1 MYKIII
7 IYLLCAIGIISSEQ
21 PDNIFENV
29 NEKGLS
35 IIDKYS
41 SNRRFA
47 RAKRSFIFLLPIEE
61 EHENV
66 NNEITEKTRQSKTM
80 KRRKSALFTTT
91 SIPLT
96 KMYKNK
102 AIKAEKS
109 REPYVGFNFLNEI
122 REKRQKESTDKK
134 NDVELSSEKNLSIE
148 SYETSYPSDKK
159 YRENSKRL
167 VCYCHKENCQDC
179 QSKRKLLNS
188 HLKDPKNKGKGDK
201 YRKINSND
209 YKITEIPLRLSKLYE
224 EIPYDLKS
232 NYANSEKMQILPI
245 IHGISP
251 RVYPLTVPFR
261 VTYEQTEPHVGM
273 NTPVSQEYQQNS
285 NKKQQT
291 LLKQYILTT
300 KNQSEILQKSN
311 TSILK
316 DNKRNNDFSTTMNYP
331 EHEESDLNSMKEIDE
346 DSSDANMLECIKL
359 YGRKVC
365 LLAAAT
371 ACKYWNK
378 NKDQKD
384 ENVGSIR
391 NRYDTTEQS
400 SVYDI
405 NEDHYDST
413 ISDILID
420 SKENN
425 FDDNLIYKKESTE
438 NYNENNHDSTT
449 SNVLKDSMENNFD
462 DNLIYKKQSTE
473 NYNEDNH
480 DSTTSNVL
488 KDSME
493 NNFDHNLIYKK
504 QSTENYNEDNHDSTT
519 SNVLKDSMENNFDDD
534 LIYKKQSTENYNEDN
549 HDSTT
554 SNVIL
559 ETSEYIITNTDNYTT
574 STDDSF
580 TKQSTTYYT
589 SDEDIKIRE
598 YANPTDMSILQA
610 TQNSQEQDQL
620 STTLLIDSNVINDI
634 EYTTSTAITNNINF
648 NDSMVTNEDNN
659 LTDTILNDDRTHYIT
674 HSELDYSDIQ
684 EITNSYFTSQSYD
697 KFDENGYNSDLFTYD
712 HHLSKNN
719 LTNLIDD
726 SPNVEATNIPDVTND
741 RANSQNVLSIEINP
755 DLIENQISIN
765 STVENNLD
773 DDKTITE
780 DNNDSL
786 RKENI
791 ENREDIK
798 DDPKKKESGLKYDT
812 QNLSSFTST
821 TEQEQIT
828 IDSSLGYTKSSL
840 DYETNNVDVY
850 STDISNLCTLSIDI
864 NSPIGCTEN
873 EKKATINDYEIPVT
887 ISTTNEIKLQTSNQD
902 LTTTEETT
910 TTTTTIEIAT
920 EKETHDKIND
930 SIVGLSNEGEF
941 VKLSEEFDTTL
952 NPITFVA
959 DYTKTDNEINTL
971 KNILKYDVESTTP
984 NLSFYDNIQLVNSI
998 KKIINNFNS
1007 NDRNLGDPK
1016 DFTKIADNVELSP
1029 EIVGIPNLRSLLSLT
1044 PVENVIIK
1052 KVKDHL
1058 SKITGIPKNALFDE
1072 ESNNV
1077 IRQTLKNT
1085 LNLLPNMQSEL
1096 PPMTVEEHQ
1105 FQGGHWTTNLVTLL
1119 PLTSSERTKKQDI
1132 SRRLQNHIKDLIY
1145 NPAIGLESVKQNAV
1159 QNIIIQATKH
1169 QMENANDMDIE
1180 EDTIRDILGN
1190 VLQDNSYD
1198 SNQRKTKINSEN
1210 ISTMEDTRNYD
1221 ETTTENI
1228 SMKDNRF
1235 ETLKSTTDNSL
1246 ANSYYDDFITDK
1258 EFPKMTINKI
1268 QPNDYS
1274 NDVRDSYILSTEF
1287 YEENLQKYQSTES
1300 IYVYET
1306 TFTSNVANINEETLE
1321 MSQPET
1327 QSDQSNSNKVK
1338 ANESEVL
1345 RLSQNSIV
1353 GVDNPKINETGSAN
1367 EGFLEEKEKRRLC
1380 KIENCTSEHE
1390 IVTKFNERVKTTKGV
1405 KSKGMEDASSFERNP
1420 IISKAPEV
1428 DDITSN
1434 FETNEN
1440 IEDINENDDDNT
1452 KIYKNLNHQDY
1463 DSEEDVIYKEEAFKT
1478 KTNDIDNDK
1487 NNLWDLQNSELYY
1500 VGDNV
1505 KFPLEIKKLK
1515 DGSYILLI
1523 SRKICEN
1530 VLKNNCPCCVPL
1542 EGNVRLIKRSTEE
1555 ISNDNNDNKTFDK
1568 KNNQY
1573 SEQRSKI
1580 MKSNPLRQRTPR
1592 SMILN
1597 KKLDDSD
1604 ENNSEI
1610 LTMPVIAF
1618 AKKYNLKLNLDDT
1631 EIDDVKEAKNTY
1643 CDENDKIKRN
1653 NPIFQRMKFVKRMQN
1668 NYEPYRQQRAIK
1680 QNSNSSTE
1688 ILKNVINWLRTLFVN

>member
-35 IIDKYS
+35 ITDKYS

-47 RAKRSFIFLLPIEE
+47 RDKRSFIFLLPIEE

-66 NNEITEKTRQSKTM
+66 NNEITEKTRQSKTI
-80 KRRKSALFTTT
+80 KRRKSALYTTT

-96 KMYKNK
+96 KKYKDK
-102 AIKAEKS
+102 TVKAEKNK
-109 REPYVGFNFLNEI
+109 EPYVDFKFLNEI
-122 REKRQKESTDKK
+122 REKRQKESTDKN

-179 QSKRKLLNS
+179 QSKRKLLKS
-188 HLKDPKNKGKGDK
+188 HLKDPNNKAKGDK

-232 NYANSEKMQILPI
+232 NYPNSEKIQILPI

-261 VTYEQTEPHVGM
+261 VTYEQGEPHVGM
-273 NTPVSQEYQQNS
+273 NAPVSQEYQQNS

-291 LLKQYILTT
+291 LLKQYILAT

-311 TSILK
+311 TSILN

-331 EHEESDLNSMKEIDE
+331 EHEENDLNSMKEIDE
-346 DSSDANMLECIKL
+346 NSFDANMLECIKL

-371 ACKYWNK
+371 SCKYLNK

-384 ENVGSIR
+384 ENIGSIR

-400 SVYDI
+400 STYDI

-413 ISDILID
+413 MSDILID
-420 SKENN
+420 SK
-425 FDDNLIYKKESTE
+425 
-438 NYNENNHDSTT
+438 
-449 SNVLKDSMENNFD
+449 ENNFD

-480 DSTTSNVL
+480 DSTTSN
-488 KDSME
+488 
-493 NNFDHNLIYKK
+493 I
-504 QSTENYNEDNHDSTT
+504 
-519 SNVLKDSMENNFDDD
+519 
-534 LIYKKQSTENYNEDN
+534 
-549 HDSTT
+549 
-554 SNVIL
+554 IL

-589 SDEDIKIRE
+589 SDEDIKIQE
-598 YANPTDMSILQA
+598 YTTVNPTEMSILQA

-659 LTDTILNDDRTHYIT
+659 LTDTILNDDGTHYIT

-741 RANSQNVLSIEINP
+741 RANSQNVLSTEINS

-791 ENREDIK
+791 ENREDVK
-798 DDPKKKESGLKYDT
+798 NNPKKKESGLKYDT
-812 QNLSSFTST
+812 QNLSSFIST

-840 DYETNNVDVY
+840 DYKTNNVDGY

-864 NSPIGCTEN
+864 NSPIECTEN
-873 EKKATINDYEIPVT
+873 EKKTTINDYEIPVT
-887 ISTTNEIKLQTSNQD
+887 ISTTNEIKLQTSNHD
-902 LTTTEETT
+902 LSTTEETT
-910 TTTTTIEIAT
+910 VRTTTTEIAT
-920 EKETHDKIND
+920 EKETRDKIND
-930 SIVGLSNEGEF
+930 SIVGLSNEGGF

-959 DYTKTDNEINTL
+959 DYTKTDKEVNIL

-984 NLSFYDNIQLVNSI
+984 NLSFYDDAQLANSI
-998 KKIINNFNS
+998 KTIINNFNS
-1007 NDRNLGDPK
+1007 NDGNLGYPK

-1058 SKITGIPKNALFDE
+1058 SKIIGLPKNALFDE

-1077 IRQTLKNT
+1077 IKQTLRNT
-1085 LNLLPNMQSEL
+1085 LNRLPNMQSEL

-1132 SRRLQNHIKDLIY
+1132 SRRLQNHLKDLIY
-1145 NPAIGLESVKQNAV
+1145 NPAIGLESAKKNAV
-1159 QNIIIQATKH
+1159 QNIIIQAAKH

-1190 VLQDNSYD
+1190 FLQDNSYD
-1198 SNQRKTKINSEN
+1198 SNKRKTKINSEN
-1210 ISTMEDTRNYD
+1210 ISTMEGTNNYD

-1228 SMKDNRF
+1228 FMKDNRF
-1235 ETLKSTTDNSL
+1235 ETLESTTDNSL

-1268 QPNDYS
+1268 QPSDYS
-1274 NDVRDSYILSTEF
+1274 NDVRDTYSTEF

-1321 MSQPET
+1321 MSQSET
-1327 QSDQSNSNKVK
+1327 QLDQSNSNKVK

-1353 GVDNPKINETGSAN
+1353 GVDNPKINETDSAN

-1380 KIENCTSEHE
+1380 KIENCTSTHE
-1390 IVTKFNERVKTTKGV
+1390 NVTKFNKRVKTTKQNYR
-1405 KSKGMEDASSFERNP
+1405 SKGMEDASFERNP
-1420 IISKAPEV
+1420 IISKAPEM
-1428 DDITSN
+1428 DDITNN

-1440 IEDINENDDDNT
+1440 TEDINESDDDNAKT
-1452 KIYKNLNHQDY
+1452 YKNLNHRDY
-1463 DSEEDVIYKEEAFKT
+1463 DSEEDIIYKEEAFKT

-1487 NNLWDLQNSELYY
+1487 NNLQDLQNSELYY
-1500 VGDNV
+1500 IGDNV

-1515 DGSYILLI
+1515 DDSYILLI
-1523 SRKICEN
+1523 SRKICED
-1530 VLKNNCPCCVPL
+1530 VLKKNCPCCVPL
-1542 EGNVRLIKRSTEE
+1542 EGNVRLIKRSIEE

-1573 SEQRSKI
+1573 FEQRSTI

-1592 SMILN
+1592 SMILH

-1610 LTMPVIAF
+1610 LTMPVMAF

-1631 EIDDVKEAKNTY
+1631 EIDDVREAKNTY
-1643 CDENDKIKRN
+1643 CDENPKIKRN
-1653 NPIFQRMKFVKRMQN
+1653 NPIFQRMKFVKRMQK

-1680 QNSNSSTE
+1680 QNSNNSTE
-1688 ILKNVINWLRTLFVN
+1688 ILKNIINWLRTLFVN

>member
-1 MYKIII
+1 MS
-7 IYLLCAIGIISSEQ
+7 L
-21 PDNIFENV
+21 
-29 NEKGLS
+29 LS
-35 IIDKYS
+35 ITDKYS
-41 SNRRFA
+41 SNKRFG

-61 EHENV
+61 EHENI

-80 KRRKSALFTTT
+80 KRRKSALYTTT

-96 KMYKNK
+96 KKYKDK
-102 AIKAEKS
+102 TVKAEKS
-109 REPYVGFNFLNEI
+109 REPYVDFNFLNEI
-122 REKRQKESTDKK
+122 REKRQKESTDKN

-148 SYETSYPSDKK
+148 SYETSHSSDKK

-179 QSKRKLLNS
+179 QSKRKLFNF
-188 HLKDPKNKGKGDK
+188 HLKDPKNKAKGDK

-261 VTYEQTEPHVGM
+261 VTYEQAEPHVGM
-273 NTPVSQEYQQNS
+273 NAPVSQEYQQNS

-291 LLKQYILTT
+291 LLKQYILAT

-331 EHEESDLNSMKEIDE
+331 EHEENDLNSMKEIDE

-371 ACKYWNK
+371 ACKYLNK
-378 NKDQKD
+378 NKDEKD

-400 SVYDI
+400 STYDI

-413 ISDILID
+413 MSDILID
-420 SKENN
+420 SK
-425 FDDNLIYKKESTE
+425 
-438 NYNENNHDSTT
+438 
-449 SNVLKDSMENNFD
+449 ENNFD

-480 DSTTSNVL
+480 DA
-488 KDSME
+488 
-493 NNFDHNLIYKK
+493 
-504 QSTENYNEDNHDSTT
+504 
-519 SNVLKDSMENNFDDD
+519 
-534 LIYKKQSTENYNEDN
+534 
-549 HDSTT
+549 TT

-559 ETSEYIITNTDNYTT
+559 ETSEYIITNTVNSTT

-580 TKQSTTYYT
+580 TKRSTTYYT
-589 SDEDIKIRE
+589 SDENIKIQE
-598 YANPTDMSILQA
+598 YTTVNPTEMSILQA
-610 TQNSQEQDQL
+610 TENSQEQDQL

-634 EYTTSTAITNNINF
+634 EYTTSIAITNNINF

-674 HSELDYSDIQ
+674 HSELDYYSDIQ

-741 RANSQNVLSIEINP
+741 RANSQNLSNEINS

-780 DNNDSL
+780 DNNVSL

-791 ENREDIK
+791 ENREDVK
-798 DDPKKKESGLKYDT
+798 NDPKIKESGLKYNT

-821 TEQEQIT
+821 TEKEQIS

-840 DYETNNVDVY
+840 DYKTNNVDVY
-850 STDISNLCTLSIDI
+850 STDISNLCTSSIDI
-864 NSPIGCTEN
+864 NSSIGCIEN

-910 TTTTTIEIAT
+910 TTTIEIAT
-920 EKETHDKIND
+920 EKETNDKIND
-930 SIVGLSNEGEF
+930 SIVGLSNEGGF

-959 DYTKTDNEINTL
+959 DYTKTDNEVNTL

-984 NLSFYDNIQLVNSI
+984 NLSYYDNAQLVNSI
-998 KKIINNFNS
+998 KTIINNFNS
-1007 NDRNLGDPK
+1007 NDGNLEDPK

-1132 SRRLQNHIKDLIY
+1132 SRRLQNHLKDLIY
-1145 NPAIGLESVKQNAV
+1145 NPAIGLKSAKQNAV

-1198 SNQRKTKINSEN
+1198 TDQRKTKINSEN
-1210 ISTMEDTRNYD
+1210 ISTMESTRNYD

-1228 SMKDNRF
+1228 SMKDNNRF
-1235 ETLKSTTDNSL
+1235 ETSKSTTDNSL

-1268 QPNDYS
+1268 QPSDYS
-1274 NDVRDSYILSTEF
+1274 NDVHDSYILSTEF

-1338 ANESEVL
+1338 ANELEIL

-1380 KIENCTSEHE
+1380 KIENCTSTHE
-1390 IVTKFNERVKTTKGV
+1390 IVTKHNKRVETTEKYYEP
-1405 KSKGMEDASSFERNP
+1405 KEMEDASFEGNP
-1420 IISKAPEV
+1420 IISKSPEV

-1434 FETNEN
+1434 FGTNEN
-1440 IEDINENDDDNT
+1440 TENINESDDDNRKT
-1452 KIYKNLNHQDY
+1452 YKNFNHQDY
-1463 DSEEDVIYKEEAFKT
+1463 DSEEDVIYKEEAFKK

-1487 NNLWDLQNSELYY
+1487 NNLQDLQNSELYY

-1542 EGNVRLIKRSTEE
+1542 EGNVRLIKRSIEE
-1555 ISNDNNDNKTFDK
+1555 ITNDNNDNKIFDM
-1568 KNNQY
+1568 KNYQY

-1610 LTMPVIAF
+1610 LTMPVMAF

-1631 EIDDVKEAKNTY
+1631 EIDDVREAKNTY
-1643 CDENDKIKRN
+1643 CDENEKIKKN
-1653 NPIFQRMKFVKRMQN
+1653 NPIFQRMKFVKRMQE
-1668 NYEPYRQQRAIK
+1668 NYEPYRKQRAIK
-1680 QNSNSSTE
+1680 HNSNSSTE